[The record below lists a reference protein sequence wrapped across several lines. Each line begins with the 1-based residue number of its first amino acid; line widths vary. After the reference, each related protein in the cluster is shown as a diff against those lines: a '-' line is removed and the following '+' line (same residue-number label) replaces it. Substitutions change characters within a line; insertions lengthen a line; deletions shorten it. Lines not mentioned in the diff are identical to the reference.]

1 MLGNFRSACSA
12 EAEVYSG
19 QLNFIYKENSLE
31 INHEKSKFCNNFPK
45 DRTCENK
52 KGICQSEV
60 IVFFVCEKRKKD
72 AMEILTKKSKQQQ
85 NFLKRVT
92 PFYSEKRVS
101 KEQITLIQNDKY
113 IFLYVL
119 TMRFNNDN
127 KISHNSK

>member
-52 KGICQSEV
+52 KGIC
-60 IVFFVCEKRKKD
+60 
-72 AMEILTKKSKQQQ
+72 
-85 NFLKRVT
+85 
-92 PFYSEKRVS
+92 
-101 KEQITLIQNDKY
+101 
-113 IFLYVL
+113 
-119 TMRFNNDN
+119 
-127 KISHNSK
+127 

>member
-1 MLGNFRSACSA
+1 
-12 EAEVYSG
+12 
-19 QLNFIYKENSLE
+19 
-31 INHEKSKFCNNFPK
+31 
-45 DRTCENK
+45 
-52 KGICQSEV
+52 
-60 IVFFVCEKRKKD
+60 
-72 AMEILTKKSKQQQ
+72 MEILTKKSKQQQ